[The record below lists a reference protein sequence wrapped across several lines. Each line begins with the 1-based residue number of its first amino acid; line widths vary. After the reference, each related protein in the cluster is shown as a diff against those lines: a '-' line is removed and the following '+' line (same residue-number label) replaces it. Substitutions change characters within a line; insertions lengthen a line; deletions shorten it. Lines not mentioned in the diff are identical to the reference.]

1 MTGIFENR
9 FLQSVFLS
17 TLEKFREFGMCS
29 ENAQTPW
36 DELNH
41 QTKKGAIRTDWKM
54 ITFEPNTYFTLPAH
68 STLSH
73 TKVSIARELY
83 SLPRTHSSLTHH
95 NRFYHH
101 QHILHSAHT
110 LDFLSHEQYSLLR
123 TPFSPTNS
131 LFPQTSLSNPISQK
145 LTSLSP
151 HTRISLTNISSFH
164 ELHSLPRIHFHLTHH
179 SPAQYHQHILH
190 SPHTLDS
197 FSHEHYFLSRTSF
210 SLTNSS
216 LTHHPR
222 IQYHQHI
229 LRVWKISQHTD
240 TPENETLENESRRFC
255 AWGIKTHYNTLQ
267 HAATRC
273 STPPTM
279 STNVFWFRNSGIVVL
294 ELKIWQIN
302 PLLQL
307 KTFSRYDQDFRFVRG
322 SRFI

>member
-29 ENAQTPW
+29 ENAQIPW

-95 NRFYHH
+95 YRFYHH

-131 LFPQTSLSNPISQK
+131 LFPHTSLSNPISQK

-151 HTRISLTNISSFH
+151 HTRISLTNISPFH

-197 FSHEHYFLSRTSF
+197 FSHEHYLLSRTSF

-229 LRVWKISQHTD
+229 LHSPHTLDSFSTKDYSCPRTLFSPRSFTVHIHQEIEIFHTHHTRVQ
-240 TPENETLENESRRFC
+240 RY
-255 AWGIKTHYNTLQ
+255 GV
-267 HAATRC
+267 AT
-273 STPPTM
+273 
-279 STNVFWFRNSGIVVL
+279 N
-294 ELKIWQIN
+294 
-302 PLLQL
+302 
-307 KTFSRYDQDFRFVRG
+307 
-322 SRFI
+322 SRFHKITSLFCRIQSLL